1 MRYKKLSIF
10 TVFCLLSLWLLILSF
25 VPAGGASR
33 AASRKKELEADA
45 DLPARLDVEINKA
58 DYLRR
63 RAEAVAMKRGMFD
76 DPTGKMRARAIDML
90 SRQELQQRQN
100 KSSNPSSPDVIA
112 GTWTPLGPDPI
123 PNGQGQS
130 GALAVSGRT
139 IAIAIHPTDPNIAYV
154 GTAQGGLYLT
164 KDGGVTWKALM
175 DNALSLAIGSLM
187 LVPGDPT
194 TLWVGTGECGFSADS
209 FFGYGVYRIRNADTN
224 AILEGPFNKDA
235 ATGLTD
241 LMTGRAADGIAVDPN
256 NPNVLYVAT
265 SSGIG
270 GVGGDLF
277 GNAPARGLFKS
288 TNATS
293 ANPTFTKLAIG
304 SIAAGTDQRVMDILF
319 EPGSSDN
326 LILTTVAL
334 SGTLGG
340 VWRTTNATNAA
351 PTFTQTLSIT
361 SIPASSGL
369 TRCELT
375 QTKLSGV
382 TTVYAASSENSG
394 AATCGTNGTL
404 RKSTDGG
411 ATWSA
416 PIAGGNGFCSTQ
428 CFYNIA
434 VDVNPTDPNN
444 VMLGGNIIGSCS
456 KAISR
461 STNGGATFSN
471 TPGNGVH
478 ADNHVVKFAPSNPS
492 ILYEGNDGGIFKSTD
507 GGVTFFSLNNKG
519 FNATQFESVSVHPSN
534 QYFTIGGT
542 QDNGTEQL
550 KPAGTPTPE
559 WTNADGGDGGFALID
574 KSAPDTENVNMYH
587 TYFNQANNL
596 IGFARMTKAS
606 CIPTKDW
613 AFRGACGSGGNDPTP
628 TCDGTQAVLAN
639 GMTCGDAVE
648 FYAPMALGPGTPN
661 TLYYGTSRLYRSAN
675 RGDTMPA
682 VSQLLGSTMSAIG
695 ISPQND
701 DVRIVGTRAG
711 TLFLTTTG
719 SNPLTNVT
727 GAIPAKYIARTVI
740 DPNSTTTAYVTLA
753 GFGTTASPI
762 QHVWKT
768 TGLSE
773 AGTAWTA
780 ASTGLPDDPV
790 NGFAV
795 DVNDPAH
802 PGVSVLYAGL
812 DIGVYRSTDSGASWS
827 PFGTGLPRVAVFDMA
842 IQPTSRTLRIATH
855 GRGMWEIGLP
865 GALQLTGADSIKKHG
880 TAGAGTIFPIAMP
893 LTATLFNGTSGV
905 EDRQGGD
912 SDGGGAGEY
921 KIVLHFTNPVTAGGA
936 SVSAHN
942 PGGSAGSVGSVSFS
956 GTDMTVRLTGVTN
969 AQVLTLTA
977 TNITDGINMIPSVD
991 VNVGFLVGDTTGSRN
1006 VNATDVS
1013 QTKAASGVA
1022 LTGANFRTDVTHS
1035 GVTNSSDIGTVKL
1048 ASGTA
1053 LP

>member
-1 MRYKKLSIF
+1 M
-10 TVFCLLSLWLLILSF
+10 
-25 VPAGGASR
+25 
-33 AASRKKELEADA
+33 
-45 DLPARLDVEINKA
+45 
-58 DYLRR
+58 
-63 RAEAVAMKRGMFD
+63 
-76 DPTGKMRARAIDML
+76 
-90 SRQELQQRQN
+90 
-100 KSSNPSSPDVIA
+100 
-112 GTWTPLGPDPI
+112 
-123 PNGQGQS
+123 
-130 GALAVSGRT
+130 
-139 IAIAIHPTDPNIAYV
+139 
-154 GTAQGGLYLT
+154 
-164 KDGGVTWKALM
+164 
-175 DNALSLAIGSLM
+175 
-187 LVPGDPT
+187 
-194 TLWVGTGECGFSADS
+194 
-209 FFGYGVYRIRNADTN
+209 
-224 AILEGPFNKDA
+224 
-235 ATGLTD
+235 
-241 LMTGRAADGIAVDPN
+241 
-256 NPNVLYVAT
+256 
-265 SSGIG
+265 
-270 GVGGDLF
+270 
-277 GNAPARGLFKS
+277 
-288 TNATS
+288 S

-304 SIAAGTDQRVMDILF
+304 SIAAGTDFRVMDILF

-326 LILTTVAL
+326 LILSTVAL
-334 SGTLGG
+334 AGSLGG

-375 QTKLSGV
+375 QTKIAGV

-434 VDVNPTDPNN
+434 VDVNPTDPNH
-444 VMLGGNIIGSCS
+444 VMLGGNVIGACS

-461 STNGGATFSN
+461 STDGGATFSN

-519 FNATQFESVSVHPSN
+519 FNATQFESVSVHPTS

-550 KPAGTPTPE
+550 KPTGTPTPE
-559 WTNADGGDGGFALID
+559 WTHADGGDGGFALID

-587 TYFNQANNL
+587 TYFNATNL

-606 CIPTKDW
+606 CIPTEDW
-613 AFRGACGSGGNDPTP
+613 AFRGACGAGGNDPTP

-661 TLYYGTSRLYRSAN
+661 TLYYGTTKLYRSTD

-682 VSQLLGSTMSAIG
+682 VSQTLTSTLTAIG

-701 DVRIVGTRAG
+701 NVRLVGTRAG

-727 GAIPAKYIARTVI
+727 GAIPAKYIARAVI

-773 AGTAWTA
+773 AGTTWTA

-795 DVNDPAH
+795 DVNDPTH

-865 GALQLTGADSIKKHG
+865 GALELVGADSVKKHG
-880 TAGAGTIFPIAMP
+880 TAAQGQPSPSLCLFP
-893 LTATLFNGTSGV
+893 
-905 EDRQGGD
+905 
-912 SDGGGAGEY
+912 
-921 KIVLHFTNPVTAGGA
+921 LHFSAALQESNAVKAVT
-936 SVSAHN
+936 
-942 PGGSAGSVGSVSFS
+942 PTEVGRVI
-956 GTDMTVRLTGVTN
+956 TRLFF
-969 AQVLTLTA
+969 TL
-977 TNITDGINMIPSVD
+977 
-991 VNVGFLVGDTTGSRN
+991 
-1006 VNATDVS
+1006 
-1013 QTKAASGVA
+1013 QTQ
-1022 LTGANFRTDVTHS
+1022 
-1035 GVTNSSDIGTVKL
+1035 
-1048 ASGTA
+1048 
-1053 LP
+1053 